1 MKNDAYVKS
10 PFYMD
15 LGITNYY
22 KIVIAKG
29 ITNIPKLS
37 DFLQVCQ
44 EWKWKIENHELI
56 PPQYHLSELRGP
68 VSGIFISFQQAEC
81 TE

>member
-1 MKNDAYVKS
+1 MNLFRRPCDDNYIFSMKMKNDAYVKS

-44 EWKWKIENHELI
+44 E
-56 PPQYHLSELRGP
+56 
-68 VSGIFISFQQAEC
+68 
-81 TE
+81 